1 MSESD
6 PQVLFGVSLLRVNPT
21 LWSAVAQE
29 AEQLGFESVWM
40 SDHLALPTVLDPSD
54 YPEGDLPISPRTPI
68 FDVMVHLAA
77 LAAQTSSLRLGTYI
91 YQPALRPAFVAA
103 RAITTLDVVSSG
115 RLELGVGVGWS
126 KAEWDVSGVSFANR
140 GARLDEWLDIFH
152 GLWTG
157 EPFEY
162 TGEFASFPPVVFQP
176 RPHQQPRPPLHIGGE
191 SDRALRRAV
200 ERGDGWI
207 GMHHTPD
214 SIIEPMRRLASVS
227 DAFGRTTPLVTTV
240 ASNPGEVDVAGW
252 RGSGISRL
260 IVSPWSS
267 SRDALDGLRRFAR
280 EHLGS

>member
-1 MSESD
+1 VTEPND
-6 PQVLFGVSLLRVNPT
+6 QPLFGVSLLRVNPS

-40 SDHLALPTVLDPSD
+40 SDHLALPAVLDSSD
-54 YPEGDLPISPRTPI
+54 YPDGELPINPRTPI

-77 LAAQTSSLRLGTYI
+77 LAAQTTSLRLGTYI

-140 GARLDEWLDIFH
+140 GARLDEWLDVFY

-162 TGEFASFPPVVFQP
+162 AGKFAAFPPVVFQP
-176 RPHQQPRPPLHIGGE
+176 TPHQQPGPPLHIGGE

-207 GMHHTPD
+207 GMHHTPA
-214 SIIEPMRRLASVS
+214 SVAEPMRRVASVA
-227 DAFGRTTPLVTTV
+227 DALGRTTPLVTTV
-240 ASNPGEVDVAGW
+240 ASHPGKVDVAGW
-252 RGSGISRL
+252 RRSGVSRV
-260 IVSPWSS
+260 IVAPWSS

-280 EHLGS
+280 QHLRT